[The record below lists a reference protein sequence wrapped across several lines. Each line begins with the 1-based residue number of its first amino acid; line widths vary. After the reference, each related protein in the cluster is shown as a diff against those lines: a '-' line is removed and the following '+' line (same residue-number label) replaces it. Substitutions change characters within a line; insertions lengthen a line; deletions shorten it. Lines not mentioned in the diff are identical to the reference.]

1 MWEAH
6 QGIISMLV
14 LVLVDQHMLVLVDY
28 QHRGGRPII
37 PKCSSSR
44 IYMKLKTASE
54 NAILNL
60 VSRLYH

>member
-1 MWEAH
+1 
-6 QGIISMLV
+6 MLV